1 MPFITTV
8 QISAKRVLPPTYC
21 RAGCFLE
28 LAIVQKVEVVDWSN
42 NRPELAKMLRFC
54 SSDVLEIHLGA
65 VLGNSVQSCLVFLN
79 FYEREMQASK
89 LPRLPLKILLFFFFF
104 FPSDLFQPYLLSL
117 LFFQSKTSDCLYYSN
132 PWDRL
137 TQLCEDWF
145 CFHLQSIPLIQIIYF
160 LAKDELLKPKQQQII
175 VKPRLKQVLGK
186 VVDQCLNQF

>member
-1 MPFITTV
+1 MESMPFITTV

-89 LPRLPLKILLFFFFF
+89 LPRLPLKILLFFFSPVTFF
-104 FPSDLFQPYLLSL
+104 SLISYLCCFSSL
-117 LFFQSKTSDCLYYSN
+117 R
-132 PWDRL
+132 P
-137 TQLCEDWF
+137 
-145 CFHLQSIPLIQIIYF
+145 QI
-160 LAKDELLKPKQQQII
+160 ACTT
-175 VKPRLKQVLGK
+175 VTLGT
-186 VVDQCLNQF
+186 D

>member
-1 MPFITTV
+1 MNFTKSNCERVLHFCRFYYHLQFFKQRDLINYQHRDSGSNRKRVTVESMPFITTV

-54 SSDVLEIHLGA
+54 SLDVLEIHLGA

-104 FPSDLFQPYLLSL
+104 SQ
-117 LFFQSKTSDCLYYSN
+117 
-132 PWDRL
+132 
-137 TQLCEDWF
+137 
-145 CFHLQSIPLIQIIYF
+145 
-160 LAKDELLKPKQQQII
+160 
-175 VKPRLKQVLGK
+175 
-186 VVDQCLNQF
+186 

>member
-1 MPFITTV
+1 MESMPFITTV

-54 SSDVLEIHLGA
+54 SLDVLEIHLGA

-89 LPRLPLKILLFFFFF
+89 LPRLPLKILLFFFSPVTFF
-104 FPSDLFQPYLLSL
+104 SLISYLCCFSSL
-117 LFFQSKTSDCLYYSN
+117 R
-132 PWDRL
+132 P
-137 TQLCEDWF
+137 
-145 CFHLQSIPLIQIIYF
+145 QI
-160 LAKDELLKPKQQQII
+160 ACTT
-175 VKPRLKQVLGK
+175 VTLGT
-186 VVDQCLNQF
+186 D